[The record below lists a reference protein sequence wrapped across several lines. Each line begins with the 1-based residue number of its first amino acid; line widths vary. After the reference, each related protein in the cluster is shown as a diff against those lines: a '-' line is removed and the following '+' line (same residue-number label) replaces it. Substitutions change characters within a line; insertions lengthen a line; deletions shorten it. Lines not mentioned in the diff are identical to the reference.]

1 MLRSFSTKKSY
12 CTVFVLTLLCCLGQ
26 HIVVSKANSNAPLL
40 EALYEYDASA
50 RLMES
55 KPAPTGENNK
65 GKDKNLTFLFALLGF
80 LFTVVVARI
89 PSSSPQKELLPHLSD
104 FHGMLPFPC
113 APPSSALS
121 S

>member
-26 HIVVSKANSNAPLL
+26 HVIVSKGSSNAPLI
-40 EALYEYDASA
+40 EVLYEYDACA

-65 GKDKNLTFLFALLGF
+65 NEDRNQTFLFALLGF
-80 LFTVVVARI
+80 LFTVVVSRI
-89 PSSSPQKELLPHLSD
+89 PNSCPQKELLPHLSD

-113 APPSSALS
+113 APPSSAFS
-121 S
+121 F